1 MATAEQIKAL
11 IKSYIEEDDARF
23 CAVAMQ
29 VAAHAARQGHGRLA
43 DELRTLVDEAKSS
56 AGTKCRKGPVPIATP
71 RGELSELLAASY
83 PQAKLADMV
92 LTDALLRRVTR
103 ILREYRQQ
111 HKLHAHGLS
120 PRRKFLLMGPPGSGK
135 TMTASALSGELKL
148 PLFVIQLDGLIT
160 KFMGET
166 AAKLRLIFGAM
177 EQTAGIYLFDEF
189 DAIGSERA
197 IPNDVGE
204 MRRILT
210 SFLQLLDQDRSNSL
224 IVATTNHGEVLDRA
238 LFRRFDDVIEYQH
251 PTRDLAQTMFKNSLA
266 AFDTTDVDWKCILD
280 AAGGL
285 SYADL
290 VRACEDAA
298 KESILSGT
306 VVVTTG
312 RLLSALEER
321 RSVVHR

>member
-11 IKSYIEEDDARF
+11 IKSYIEDDDARF

-29 VAAHAARQGHGRLA
+29 VAAHAARHGHGRLA
-43 DELRTLVDEAKSS
+43 DELRILIDEAKSRT
-56 AGTKCRKGPVPIATP
+56 GGKRRKSPVPIATP

-83 PQAKLADMV
+83 PPVKLVDMV
-92 LTDALLRRVTR
+92 LTDGLRQRLSR

-111 HKLHAHGLS
+111 HKLQSHGLC
-120 PRRKFLLMGPPGSGK
+120 PRRKLLLTGSPGSGK

-166 AAKLRLIFGAM
+166 AAKLRLIFEAM
-177 EQTAGIYLFDEF
+177 EQTTGIYLFDEF

-197 IPNDVGE
+197 MANDVGE
-204 MRRILT
+204 LRRILT

-224 IVATTNHGEVLDRA
+224 VVAATNHGEFLDRA
-238 LFRRFDDVIEYQH
+238 LFRRFDDIIEFSL
-251 PTRDLAQTMFKNSLA
+251 PTPELVEEVFKNRLSL
-266 AFDTTDVDWKCILD
+266 FNTDQVDWAQLLKT
-280 AAGGL
+280 AEGL
-285 SYADL
+285 SYADIT
-290 VRACEDAA
+290 RACEDAA

-306 VVVTTG
+306 AAITMEC
-312 RLLSALEER
+312 LIAALGER
-321 RSVVHR
+321 RAIMQ